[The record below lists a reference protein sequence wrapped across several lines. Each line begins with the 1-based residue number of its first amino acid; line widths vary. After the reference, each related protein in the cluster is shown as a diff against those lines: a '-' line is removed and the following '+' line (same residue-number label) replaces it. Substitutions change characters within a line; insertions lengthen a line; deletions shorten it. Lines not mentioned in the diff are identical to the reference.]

1 MNSEE
6 GQSYLGPE
14 DGTGLP
20 LLFSATFHRIFV
32 STCFVPGSLL
42 GPGDTL

>member
-6 GQSYLGPE
+6 EQSYLGHE
-14 DGTGLP
+14 DGSGLSP
-20 LLFSATFHRIFV
+20 LFSAAFHRTFV